1 MNENFS
7 DEFFFHHF
15 TPSKATIPLE
25 RRVLQ
30 GVKVNEN
37 EKTENG
43 GGLRKGQITSKTAVV
58 KIALTK
64 RKQYCLSERRL

>member
-37 EKTENG
+37 EKIENG
-43 GGLRKGQITSKTAVV
+43 GGLRKG
-58 KIALTK
+58 
-64 RKQYCLSERRL
+64 